1 MARAWTAGTG
11 GRRPELTSGSRRA
24 AVLRGAAYWLD
35 ALTEALVP
43 RACVACDALMGSAER
58 GLVCHA
64 CVARI
69 AQLPAPRCDRCGH
82 PCLRPICAWCALL
95 PPYVR
100 AVRSVAWVGEGVAG
114 TLVHRFKY
122 DGWTALAKPLGER
135 MARLH
140 FPLDVREERCMLVPV
155 PLAAV
160 RERERGYNQSTLLAR
175 VIAPRWGIPVHELLT
190 RTRVTAT
197 QTRLTPG
204 GRRNN
209 VAGAFSVA
217 SPPAELVGRHV
228 VLVDDVVTTAA
239 TLNACAA
246 ALHAGGARL
255 ISYVTFG
262 RARAAGDAP

>member
-1 MARAWTAGTG
+1 MARALTG
-11 GRRPELTSGSRRA
+11 GAGARDAELKRA
-24 AVLRGAAYWLD
+24 GGRAPLWRAGVAWLD
-35 ALTEALVP
+35 ALAEALVP
-43 RACVACDALMGSAER
+43 RACVVCDALMASAER
-58 GLVCHA
+58 GLVCRV
-64 CVARI
+64 CVARV
-69 AQLPAPRCDRCGH
+69 AELPAPRCDRCGH
-82 PCLRPICAWCALL
+82 PRLRAECSWCALL

-100 AVRSVAWVGEGVAG
+100 AVRSVAWVPEGVAG

-122 DGWTALAKPLGER
+122 DGWTALAPPLAQR
-135 MARLH
+135 MARLQ
-140 FPLDVREERCMLVPV
+140 FPVDVREERSILVPV
-155 PLAAV
+155 PLSPV

-175 VIAPRWGIPVHELLT
+175 ALAPRWGIPVGELLV
-190 RTRVTAT
+190 RTRATAS

-246 ALHAGGARL
+246 ALHAGGARI